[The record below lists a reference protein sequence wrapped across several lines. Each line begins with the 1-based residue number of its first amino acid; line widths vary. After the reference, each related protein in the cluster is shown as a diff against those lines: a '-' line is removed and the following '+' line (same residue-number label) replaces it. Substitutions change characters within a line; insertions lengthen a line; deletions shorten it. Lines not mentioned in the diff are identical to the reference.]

1 MSISRIV
8 EYLQATGWYLWGA
21 LAALTATERYIERLW
36 PDRCRKQLDLWTT
49 PQRRRQILLAMAL
62 IAFVVG
68 NFRAWNEE
76 REARSAAE
84 QKVANCPLDECWA
97 ALTAVEQAA
106 LAERVR
112 SITPMNIMV
121 GCETVRCRDLA
132 DGIATIL
139 LNTPGWKVKVVHNGG
154 LDISGVSGIMIDPDE
169 PTTRHL
175 KDAIERSTTLRV
187 TMGPDTREQAGSSP
201 STLTVGTKPF

>member
-1 MSISRIV
+1 MSVSRIV

-21 LAALTATERYIERLW
+21 LAALTAMERYIERLC
-36 PDRCRKQLDLWTT
+36 PDRWRKQLDLWST

-62 IAFVVG
+62 VAFVIG

-76 REARSAAE
+76 REARFAAE
-84 QKVANCPLDECWA
+84 KKAANCPVDECWA
-97 ALTAVEQAA
+97 ALTAVEQTA
-106 LAERVR
+106 LTERVR

-121 GCETVRCRDLA
+121 GCETIRCRDLA

-139 LNTPGWKVKVVHNGG
+139 LNTPGWKVNVVHSGG
-154 LDISGVSGIMIDPDE
+154 LGISGVSGIMIDPDE
-169 PTTRHL
+169 PATRQL

-187 TMGPDTREQAGSSP
+187 TMGPDTREQSGSSP